1 MEISVRARKKAVT
14 CAVWALGNDQS
25 EGIVTSISM
34 MAGRGLRNISFAT
47 CTEMMVRPRLRL
59 IRTASSIL
67 PYQISKRQNR
77 ADKGSSRYNDP
88 SQVIVKKK
96 ESMSV
101 LWIMRVMTNGNLE
114 ATTVAR
120 VHSRE

>member
-25 EGIVTSISM
+25 DGIVTSISII
-34 MAGRGLRNISFAT
+34 AGRGLRNISFAT
-47 CTEMMVRPRLRL
+47 CTDMMVRPRLRP
-59 IRTASSIL
+59 IRTASSSL
-67 PYQISKRQNR
+67 PYQNSKRQNR

-96 ESMSV
+96 ESISV
-101 LWIMRVMTNGNLE
+101 LWIMRAMTHGNLE
-114 ATTVAR
+114 ATSVAR
-120 VHSRE
+120 VHPKK